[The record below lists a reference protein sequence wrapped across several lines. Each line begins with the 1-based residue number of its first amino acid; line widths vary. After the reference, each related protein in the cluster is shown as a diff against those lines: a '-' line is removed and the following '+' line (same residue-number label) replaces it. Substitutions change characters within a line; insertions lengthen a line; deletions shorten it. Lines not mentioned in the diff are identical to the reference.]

1 MSEQTLLL
9 ESTGHESSM
18 PNILRSRT
26 LAASATLA
34 MIITGANVMAPMSAA
49 QAPQTCQESSSDP
62 NTVSTTCSS
71 ETDTTI
77 TFDSGQAT
85 NNSNGSG
92 HRDQPQRPEHQSNEL
107 KRHYSLNM
115 HKYNKIL
122 SARGCGILALST
134 AISFQRQKETSPYKV
149 WDRVDN
155 VFTKSG
161 EIKKNEYMRVA
172 APQAAKH
179 YGLKAHQSSLDFTI
193 SNIEQGASVI
203 MLATGTPDG
212 TITRS
217 SHYFE
222 ADEAKNGKVH
232 IHDPNQK
239 PGRKFN
245 DSWRSIGWL
254 KKHNTRDHT
263 WVIESE

>member
-1 MSEQTLLL
+1 MTGENLLDYQSNTLL
-9 ESTGHESSM
+9 
-18 PNILRSRT
+18 R
-26 LAASATLA
+26 
-34 MIITGANVMAPMSAA
+34 AA
-49 QAPQTCQESSSDP
+49 QVAARVSISAVALVGVQSFNAQPSLAEGPQAAHVASSGSCAEDATYVDDFCISP
-62 NTVSTTCSS
+62 NGEYTP
-71 ETDTTI
+71 
-77 TFDSGQAT
+77 A
-85 NNSNGSG
+85 NNSSPS
-92 HRDQPQRPEHQSNEL
+92 HDA
-107 KRHYSLNM
+107 KHYSLNM

-203 MLATGTPDG
+203 MLATGSPDG